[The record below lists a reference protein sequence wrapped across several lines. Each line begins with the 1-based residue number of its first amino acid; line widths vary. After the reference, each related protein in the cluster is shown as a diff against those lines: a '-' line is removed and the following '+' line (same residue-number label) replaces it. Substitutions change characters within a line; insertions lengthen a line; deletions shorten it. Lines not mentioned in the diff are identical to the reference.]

1 MIAAPDAP
9 PSAWVRRWAPLLPA
23 GGRVLDLA
31 CGAGRH
37 ARFLAGLGLRVDA
50 VDIDLGPA
58 APWHDTPGITWQ
70 TRDLEHGSG
79 HIEAAAYQ
87 GIVVV
92 NYLHRPLFPE
102 LLAGLAPRGG
112 VLIYETFAHGQQA
125 YGRPRNPAHLLMP
138 GELLELARGILRI
151 VAYEDIH
158 ESAPTPS
165 RVQRLCAVK
174 P

>member
-1 MIAAPDAP
+1 VIAPLDAP
-9 PSAWVRRWAPLLPA
+9 PSAWLRRWAELIPA

-37 ARFLAGLGLRVDA
+37 ARYLAGLGLRVDA
-50 VDIDLGPA
+50 VDIDLGAA
-58 APWHDTPGITWQ
+58 APLFGTPGIAWLA
-70 TRDLEHGSG
+70 RDLERGGG
-79 HIEAAAYQ
+79 HIEAGAYQ

-92 NYLHRPLFPE
+92 NYLHRPLFPK
-102 LLAGLAPRGG
+102 LLAGLAAGG

-138 GELLELARGILRI
+138 GELLELARGALRV

-158 ESAPTPS
+158 ERQPVAA